1 MERKKL
7 LVISILLLLTFN
19 ILAALNLGPIP
30 VSAADYPSV
39 YVDPESTIDP
49 GYTSGPYE
57 VAIKTDYTG
66 LDITAY
72 QFTLSFNPTVL
83 NGVSLANGDIID
95 FGLYFFNPG
104 TFDNV
109 AGTLSLTGAFFFT
122 AGDVAPGPG
131 TLANVTFEVV
141 GTGVS
146 DITIGQETQLIGWNS
161 TAIPPVE
168 YFIVNAGTMP
178 DNIGHGS
185 FNNVPPIHDVA
196 VIALNVQS
204 EAVVGDIVPIS
215 VTVANEGAFN
225 ESVTLTVSYDST
237 NISTTTFSLNTGSYE
252 SFSIDWNTTGVGEGN
267 YTIEANATIPDVD
280 DDLSDNTDTKP
291 IEVKTVH
298 DVAVTALVVQSE
310 AVVGDVVPINVTVTN
325 VGHFEENVTLTVSYI
340 RGGPNP
346 VTESED
352 TANFTLSS
360 GASEL
365 TSFNWST
372 ASLDTKY
379 PYTVN
384 ATATID
390 QTDENPSDNTVTT
403 LITLVLGHDVAVTAL
418 VVQSEAVVGDIVPIS
433 VTVANEGAFN
443 ESVITL
449 TVSYD
454 STNISTTTFSLNTG
468 SYESFS
474 IDWNTTDV
482 DPGSRFVKAKA
493 VIDGDTNTDNNEDT
507 KVVFV
512 SLPRGS
518 VAGIVTDASTEDP
531 IVGANVTVNGS
542 SDITDAVGHY
552 NITDLPVG
560 TYTVTVSAE
569 GYESSSDTITV
580 TAGGTTSFNVALTPV
595 QPPDILPY
603 VGGAAIAI
611 IIVTAIA
618 IYLLKVR
625 KPT

>member
-1 MERKKL
+1 LGRRKL

-19 ILAALNLGPIP
+19 ILAALNLGIIP
-30 VSAADYPSV
+30 VSAAEYPAV
-39 YVDPESTIDP
+39 YVDPPSTIDP
-49 GYTSGPYE
+49 SLTPGDNYTVS
-57 VAIKTDYTG
+57 IMTNYTG
-66 LDITAY
+66 SDITAY
-72 QFTLSFNPTVL
+72 QFTLSYNPFVL
-83 NGVSLANGDIID
+83 NGTDLANGDIID
-95 FGLYFFNPG
+95 FGLHYFNPG
-104 TFDNV
+104 TFDNT

-131 TLANVTFEVV
+131 TLATVTFTVV
-141 GTGVS
+141 GTGRS
-146 DITIGQETQLIGWNS
+146 NITLGNYTKLIGWNA
-161 TAIPPVE
+161 TASLE
-168 YFIVNAGTMP
+168 YDIVNAGAMP

-185 FNNVPPIHDVA
+185 FNNVLSIHDVA
-196 VIALNVQS
+196 VVALEVQS
-204 EAVVGDIVPIS
+204 EAVVGDVVPIN
-215 VTVANEGAFN
+215 VTVANEGN
-225 ESVTLTVSYDST
+225 YTESVTVRVSYNAT
-237 NISTTTFSLNTGSYE
+237 EIGTE
-252 SFSIDWNTTGVGEGN
+252 SFTLVSGLFKTIFLSWNTTGVVEGN
-267 YTIEANATIPDVD
+267 YTIEANATIPIDE
-280 DDLSDNTDTKP
+280 DLSDNTDTKP
-291 IEVKTVH
+291 IEVKPIH
-298 DVAVTALVVQSE
+298 DVAVTALDVQDE

-346 VTESED
+346 ETESED

-372 ASLDTKY
+372 ASLDTEY
-379 PYTVN
+379 DYTVN

-403 LITLVLGHDVAVTAL
+403 LITLILGHDVAVTAL
-418 VVQSEAVVGDIVPIS
+418 NVQSEAVVGDIVPIN

-443 ESVITL
+443 ESVTL

-454 STNISTTTFSLNTG
+454 STNISTTTFSLDSGLSETV
-468 SYESFS
+468 SF
-474 IDWNTTDV
+474 DWNTTDV
-482 DPGSRFVKAKA
+482 DPGSRFIKAKA
-493 VIDGDTNTDNNEDT
+493 VIDGDIRTDNNEDM
-507 KVVFV
+507 KIVFV

-580 TAGGTTSFNVALTPV
+580 TAGETTSFNVALTPV
-595 QPPDILPY
+595 QPPNILPY